1 MSITYHSFQLY
12 GQNMK
17 SFLSMHSTTK
27 GNLPFKFMKISNL
40 YQAFLFQC
48 LCLLLSPTL
57 SRAQN
62 VLCDATT
69 LADFYACYGGQ
80 SAFSTHSVAAVTT
93 FIQAE
98 NALQAG
104 NYAQAKTL
112 VDNLFNTYPK
122 GSNVW
127 WNIFDDPNGANIGTP
142 HAYYGLR
149 MMEDIIDHEL
159 NGNPNVQAK
168 KATMKI
174 VLVGRSAGI
183 QPTTEQ
189 QLQNGTGPFVTHVM
203 DPKLKENDHRIV
215 KQSFDFFSRYVTAIT
230 KGTLEVTVEF
240 IELDSLTLPVGV
252 STTTPHLAY
261 STVEPVWDALSSETK
276 DSTDWWW
283 ILYPSHVPT
292 APTFDDEAFI
302 TGGMGADSKGGPV
315 FIIDDQWIVRKPAHL
330 GAGLYSDIERRI
342 YLPQWLQHEFFH
354 HLFRIYPELALE
366 VNGHDWFDPN
376 FWPADFDGQ
385 FETDYYAESLHKR
398 LQVDCTPLTTRLITR
413 VQDDIGAQ
421 FSTFSISELL
431 GAYTKDVV
439 QNPWHEGNIIT
450 ENNKYYWKNEANVQ
464 WEVVPNLYEGKFV
477 TGNDSPY
484 PGQDF
489 FIELYKTSEGDVVP
503 GAIALK
509 YQGELFKKRFGL
521 LRATVPPEITMGHYE
536 RVPNFNPEHTGTIIK
551 ASGELF
557 WDNHVD
563 NVWSLV
569 PDVVDEYFHLY
580 ADSPTADEKILMVLN
595 EVECGIYALGFKYL
609 DHYYWKPKRSLS
621 NQSPTLV
628 NGITDLELQENFG
641 SYSINLSNVFSD
653 SEADSLLL
661 FVTSEDSA
669 LVSANLNGQQ
679 LLLSGGELGNTT
691 LYLMALD
698 ANGGLA
704 INEFDV
710 KVRPTVS
717 TNIASNVQNIAVF
730 PRLTHDFIQ
739 VTGAVADC
747 DISLI
752 SMDKS
757 YQESILSSGDK
768 TEIDLSHLPA
778 GMYLLL
784 FKDAK
789 NVSTRVEKVV
799 KY

>member
-1 MSITYHSFQLY
+1 
-12 GQNMK
+12 MK
-17 SFLSMHSTTK
+17 RIIKNFHRVLV
-27 GNLPFKFMKISNL
+27 I
-40 YQAFLFQC
+40 QC
-48 LCLLLSPTL
+48 LFFLLLPSP

-69 LADFYACYGGQ
+69 LADFFDCYGGQ

-93 FIQAE
+93 FIQAD
-98 NALQAG
+98 NALQVG
-104 NYAQAKTL
+104 DYAQAKTL

-127 WNIFDDPNGANIGTP
+127 WNIFNDPNGANIGTP

-149 MMEDIIDHEL
+149 MIEDIVEHGL
-159 NGNPNVQAK
+159 NGNSNVQAK

-183 QPTTEQ
+183 QPTTEFEF
-189 QLQNGTGPFVTHVM
+189 QNGTGPFVTHVI
-203 DPKLKENDHRIV
+203 DPKLKEDDHRII

-230 KGTLEVTVEF
+230 KGTLEVVVEF
-240 IELDSLTLPVGV
+240 IELDTLTLPVSV
-252 STTTPHLAY
+252 STTAPPLAY
-261 STVEPVWDALSSETK
+261 STIEPVWDALTQAAK

-330 GAGLYSDIERRI
+330 GAGKYSDIERRI

-354 HLFRIYPELALE
+354 HLYRIYPELALE

-376 FWPADFDGQ
+376 FWPADFEGQ
-385 FETDYYAESLHKR
+385 FETDYYAETLHKR
-398 LQVDCTPLTTRLITR
+398 LQVDCTPLSTRLITR
-413 VQDDIGAQ
+413 VQDDLEAQ
-421 FSTFSISELL
+421 YSTFNIGELL
-431 GAYTKDVV
+431 GSYAKDVV

-450 ENNKYYWKNEANVQ
+450 ENNKYYWRNEANVQ
-464 WEVVPNLYEGKFV
+464 WEVMLNLMEGTLQ

-503 GAIALK
+503 GAVALK
-509 YQGELFKKRFGL
+509 YQGEFYKKRFGL
-521 LRATVPPEITMGHYE
+521 LRASVPPEITLGLYE
-536 RVPNFNPEHTGTIIK
+536 RVPKFNPEHTGNVIK
-551 ASGELF
+551 ASGELY
-557 WDNHVD
+557 WKNNADD
-563 NVWSLV
+563 TWSLV
-569 PDVVDEYFHLY
+569 PNTEDEYFNLY
-580 ADSPTADEKILMVLN
+580 NDSPTPDEKILMELV

-609 DHYYWKPKRSLS
+609 DHYYWKPKRSMS
-621 NQSPTLV
+621 NESPTLV
-628 NGITDLELQENFG
+628 NGIADLELQENFG
-641 SYSINLSNVFSD
+641 TYTINLSDVFND

-669 LVSANLNGQQ
+669 LISANINGQQ
-679 LLLSGGELGNTT
+679 LLLSSNEVGNTT

-710 KVRPTVS
+710 KVKPIVS
-717 TNIASNVQNIAVF
+717 TDAPFNVRNIAVF
-730 PRLTHDFIQ
+730 PSLTQDFIQ
-739 VTGAVADC
+739 VTGATNDC
-747 DISLI
+747 NLSLI
-752 SMDKS
+752 SIDKS
-757 YQESILSSGDK
+757 YQQNIPVSGDK
-768 TEIDLSHLPA
+768 FNIDLSHLSS

-784 FKDAK
+784 FTDRV
-789 NVSTRVEKVV
+789 NGSTKVEKVV
-799 KY
+799 KF